1 MNTQDNSPSP
11 YAARADLIAAVESR
25 GYTSVFDIVR
35 QPRETFVA
43 TMQHDEADAIYDA
56 AERRAAYVA
65 RVHNALLRREEPAVR
80 GIAKLGAGNGP
91 ERITPLGLGEGT
103 DYDHWFAHNGVYA
116 DDASIASLF
125 SPGNYLVEL
134 YHVAHLLH
142 GESHALNLARR
153 RPDIP
158 KLALT
163 QENLDTEVRTLD
175 LVNEILLERTGGTS
189 SLAAEPFPFP
199 LPYDHDAS
207 TLDKSMPVLAKP
219 SWDFVRRLK
228 TTVADWKPD
237 LRDILFA
244 QLDFGARFPA
254 EWARSVLGLCP
265 ATYARMI
272 APDTAPGGS
281 AWWAGKDPATLPL
294 SELLQITGLSL
305 AELNDLIGT
314 EGLYGW
320 THIDGRPE
328 SVTSRPRYHG
338 SRFLN
343 FAGANDMPS
352 VAIKFGEDDTAA
364 GLAYTTP
371 ARFERMQRM
380 IRLHAATG
388 GTFEALDY
396 IATADRGER
405 TLAQGLKHL
414 AHMKVLRDEY
424 ALDPWVYAG
433 IVSAVPNI
441 ARRGHASQIEQR
453 FGRNV
458 AAHVG
463 ARSEIDFAS
472 ALGDVDEPSR
482 AVRANL
488 CAGLGIDD
496 SMLVRLVSVYCTQ
509 NGVTDKTRVPVSDA
523 LVSAAFRIC
532 EIARVST
539 FTLDDLFRLWSA
551 MAPDRDIPLLLSM
564 DVNAEQFD
572 ESSVVATIV
581 LDATLSLSRWARERA
596 LAPEVLTTM
605 LSTSYRDTAT
615 PLIDTFV
622 ASVKESTVAPS
633 SLRGLDVSADEAI
646 RGQLSRHVGTA
657 FGLTATVSAAMLR
670 WIDRVLPRLGEP
682 LTTYSMVTFWNDV
695 HGNRSTPVPTAM
707 IAYCQ
712 VLARFSLA
720 CQFAGLT
727 ERDIAL
733 IVAPDGDVSPLT
745 GGAAPVLDLDGIYWL
760 GEYAAWRDSL
770 GEFTPDALDWLHRA
784 AMKPDIQE
792 GGLAALHGWN
802 ETMMDEMAALLGLT
816 AAPPRTFPDVHPL
829 WRWMTTALD
838 HGLSPRDLHDLAT
851 LSRSDDV
858 MAQETT
864 ACRARAAAF
873 VSAAAH
879 AKTGR
884 GGRNDTLDGA
894 VAEALRTACVGY
906 TIQHLGDAGGLPADI
921 AKKIVTADDLYEYLL
936 VDTKISAVLT
946 TSRIA
951 EAIASVQLYI
961 HRCRDGLEP
970 GVDATAL
977 ANHAKADG
985 FFSRWDAYH
994 RRYATWA
1001 GLQRLIRYPASYIEP
1016 SLRYQKTAQF
1026 KAFEEA
1032 LSQGRLTGAT
1042 ADAAFRAFVAD
1053 TCRMLDLTWLDG
1065 YQIDNFGRQAW
1076 FLARDNGATP
1086 RYYWR
1091 LASPVSEEQSY
1102 WSGWTP
1108 IDAPIRPMMRRPSIV
1123 YFAGKLRVAWIEWKE
1138 TRLHAVLD
1146 GAIWASAS
1154 TSGSAPAE
1162 AHGPPP
1168 LPGSHSPYAD
1178 EVDGETA
1185 MAAYF
1190 MLASRND
1197 DDTWAMNAYP
1207 LEESPLEKAKLLK
1220 VQSLEHFWVT
1230 TYEFHDEEHLFV
1242 RVSDFE
1248 RGEFESNGLTLRD
1261 FHINAR
1267 LVASKDEFIFWYDKG
1282 GPGYSTRAVRYTSR
1296 PGWREKLTHPGVD
1309 PGMHFVGSAV
1319 DGNLYYVGVDATRDL
1334 HAVQLYDGQG
1344 LHTEFLDL
1352 KKGQRYEKKA
1362 PTMPNWWRSYEVDQ
1376 TAYKSGPVAV
1386 EVSLKRTGYLMGALE
1401 GGWANI
1407 DLAIRSSA
1415 LATFAAPRLLKR
1427 LNDGVSR
1434 LLDYETQTID
1444 YEPKEHGTKMRLVGA
1459 VGLYLSEIFLHA
1471 PFLIASRFLDEHR
1484 FDEAEVWLR
1493 YLFRP
1498 DGFHDSAGHLRKDT
1512 AGNPLYWGYRPLQDD
1527 TESDTAPPDTDDP
1540 DVAARAEPLNYRL
1553 AIFLRWIRLLVE
1565 RGDAAFREQ
1574 TRDSLVEARRW
1585 YVQAAQMLGPRPL
1598 THTLPAN
1605 RWPDPTVE
1613 AAEKAINTSL
1623 DDLDRLL
1630 PDPEARDDAPRM
1642 DHVRLADGL
1651 FLAPVD
1657 SATLHW
1663 WDVVEQRLYN
1673 LRHGLSIDGLPMLLP
1688 LYETPVDPRELQMRR
1703 VAADSGSPL
1712 PGAGTQTTPSHRFPV
1727 LLDRARAAVQNL
1739 MPFGSGLQGALERRD
1754 GDALTVL
1761 QQAHHTS
1768 LFELTR
1774 AIHERNI
1781 ESIERSLES
1790 LTVSKRAAQERAA
1803 HFTRQIATYM
1813 LPEEITG
1820 MALRTAGGASA
1831 VASGAGMVLAGA
1843 LDTAPNMFIAGVASG
1858 VGGSRWSGISMG
1870 VANALAMAG
1879 QALESS
1885 ATNMEMAATYRRRAI
1900 DWQREVAEAE
1910 ATHASLEK
1918 QELAQRASLA
1928 AARAQ
1933 LSLMDRE
1940 QGHAQAVL
1948 DLLGSR
1954 FSARALYD
1962 WQASRLST
1970 LYYQLYDACLG
1981 LCAQAQQA
1989 YAFETGDKDIIIKPG
2004 AWDDRYQGL
2013 LAGEHLLLS
2022 LQRLEQAW
2030 LEHDARCME
2039 IERTVSLQALAP
2051 DARLSELIA
2060 LAKMNGSSGG
2070 ENLELSY
2077 EDEILRI
2084 EAPLPGMKLAD
2095 DYPDDMGVGSE
2106 RRIKS
2111 IAVTL
2116 PALLGPYED
2125 VRAVLSYTGEYASTL
2140 PAGCSAVA
2148 VSRGL
2153 ADSGQFVLDFNDGRY
2168 LPFEGIPVNDK
2179 GTFALSFPDTAQRP
2193 QTTLLDSIT
2202 DIILHIRYTARQGA
2216 GP

>member
-1 MNTQDNSPSP
+1 MNTQDPSLSP

-43 TMQHDEADAIYDA
+43 TMRHDEADAIYDA

-91 ERITPLGLGEGT
+91 ERTAPLGLSEGT
-103 DYDHWFAHNGVYA
+103 DYDHWFARNGVYA

-125 SPGNYLVEL
+125 SPGSYLVQL
-134 YHVAHLLH
+134 YHVAHILH
-142 GESHALNLARR
+142 GDFHALNLARR

-175 LVNEILLERTGGTS
+175 LVNEILLERTKGTS
-189 SLAAEPFPFP
+189 SLLTAPFPFP

-219 SWDFVRRLK
+219 SWDVVRRLK
-228 TTVADWKPD
+228 TTVADWK
-237 LRDILFA
+237 LRFETDSAA
-244 QLDFGARFPA
+244 QLDFDTRFPA
-254 EWARSVLGLCP
+254 EWARSLLGLCP
-265 ATYARMI
+265 LTYARMI
-272 APDTAPGGS
+272 APDAASDGP
-281 AWWAGKDPATLPL
+281 AWWAGKDPADL
-294 SELLQITGLSL
+294 SLAELLQITGLSL

-314 EGLYGW
+314 EGLYFW
-320 THIDGRPE
+320 RQTDGKPDDI
-328 SVTSRPRYHG
+328 TSAPRYHG

-343 FAGANDMPS
+343 CDSPDEVPS
-352 VAIKFGEDDTAA
+352 VAIEFGKDDAA
-364 GLAYTTP
+364 ARLINTTS

-380 IRLHAATG
+380 IRLHAAAG
-388 GTFEALDY
+388 GTFEVLDY
-396 IATADRGER
+396 IATADRGEP

-424 ALDPWVYAG
+424 ALDPWAYAG
-433 IVSAVPNI
+433 IVTAVPNI
-441 ARRGHASQIEQR
+441 ARRGQASQIEQR
-453 FGRNV
+453 FGRHV

-463 ARSEIDFAS
+463 AQSEIDFAS
-472 ALGDVDEPSR
+472 ALGDVDERSR

-496 SMLVRLVSVYCTQ
+496 SMLVRLVNVYCAYNEGMDAT
-509 NGVTDKTRVPVSDA
+509 KAPLSDA
-523 LVSAAFRIC
+523 LVSAAFRLC

-539 FTLDDLFRLWSA
+539 FTLDDLFRLWSV
-551 MAPDRDIPLLLSM
+551 MSPKHDIPGILSM
-564 DVNAEQFD
+564 DVNADHFAAV
-572 ESSVVATIV
+572 SLAAAIV
-581 LDATLSLSRWARERA
+581 LDATISLSRWAQERA

-605 LSTSYRDTAT
+605 LSTSYRDTTT

-733 IVAPDGDVSPLT
+733 IVAPEGDVSPLT
-745 GGAAPVLDLDGIYWL
+745 GGAPPVLDLDGIYWL

-770 GEFTPDALDWLHRA
+770 GDSTPDALDWLHRA
-784 AMKPDIQE
+784 AMKPDLQE

-816 AAPPRTFPDVHPL
+816 TAPPRTFPDVHQL

-838 HGLSPRDLHDLAT
+838 HGLSPRDLHDLTT

-858 MAQETT
+858 TAKETT
-864 ACRARAAAF
+864 GCRARAAAF

-894 VAEALRTACVGY
+894 IAEALRTACVAY

-936 VDTKISAVLT
+936 IDTKISAVLT

-970 GVDATAL
+970 DVNANAL
-977 ANHAKADG
+977 ANHAKDGG
-985 FFSRWDAYH
+985 FFTRWDAYH

-1042 ADAAFRAFVAD
+1042 ADAAFRTFVAD

-1065 YQIDNFGRQAW
+1065 YLAGELDRQAW

-1091 LASPVSEEQSY
+1091 QASSPVTEEQSH

-1123 YFAGKLRVAWIEWKE
+1123 YFAGKLRVAWIEWRE
-1138 TRLHAVLD
+1138 TRLHAVLE
-1146 GAIWASAS
+1146 GAIWTSAS
-1154 TSGSAPAE
+1154 TSGPVQAE
-1162 AHGPPP
+1162 AHVPPP
-1168 LPGSHSPYAD
+1168 APPSSSPHAD
-1178 EVDGETA
+1178 EEKGETA
-1185 MAAYF
+1185 QAAYF

-1197 DDTWAMNAYP
+1197 DDTWAINAYP

-1248 RGEFESNGLTLRD
+1248 RDELTLRD

-1267 LVASKDEFIFWYDKG
+1267 LVASTDESSFWYPKG
-1282 GPGYSTRAVRYTSR
+1282 GPGYSTRALRYTTR
-1296 PGWREKLTHPGVD
+1296 PGWGEKLTDPGVD
-1309 PGMHFVGSAV
+1309 PGMHFVGSAI

-1334 HAVQLYDGQG
+1334 DAVRLYDGG
-1344 LHTEFLDL
+1344 NLHTEFLDL
-1352 KKGQRYEKKA
+1352 KKGQRYEKEA

-1376 TAYKSGPVAV
+1376 TGYTSGPVAV
-1386 EVSLKRTGYLMGALE
+1386 EVFLKHMGYLMGALE

-1407 DLAIRSSA
+1407 DIGTRSSA

-1471 PFLIASRFLDEHR
+1471 PFLIASRFLDERR

-1527 TESDTAPPDTDDP
+1527 TEGDTAPPDTDDP
-1540 DVAARAEPLNYRL
+1540 DVVARAEPLNYRL

-1565 RGDAAFREQ
+1565 RGDVAFREQ

-1605 RWPDPTVE
+1605 RWPDPTV
-1613 AAEKAINTSL
+1613 AVAEQAINTSL

-1630 PDPEARDDAPRM
+1630 PDPVARDEAPRM

-1754 GDALTVL
+1754 GDALAVL
-1761 QQAHHTS
+1761 QQTHHTS

-1774 AIHERNI
+1774 TIHERNI
-1781 ESIERSLES
+1781 ESIERSLEA
-1790 LTVSKRAAQERAA
+1790 LTVSKRASKERAA

-1858 VGGSRWSGISMG
+1858 VGGSRWSGIPMG

-2051 DARLSELIA
+2051 DAPLSELIA

-2084 EAPLPGMKLAD
+2084 EAPLPGMKLVD
-2095 DYPDDMGVGSE
+2095 DYPDNMGVGSE

-2168 LPFEGIPVNDK
+2168 LPFEGIPVNGK

>member
-1 MNTQDNSPSP
+1 MNSHEPSQSP
-11 YAARADLIAAVESR
+11 YAARADLIRAVESL

-43 TMQHDEADAIYDA
+43 IMRHDEADAIYDA

-65 RVHNALLRREEPAVR
+65 RVHNAMLRREEPAVR

-91 ERITPLGLGEGT
+91 ERITPLGLSEGT
-103 DYDHWFAHNGVYA
+103 DYDHWFARNGVYA

-125 SPGNYLVEL
+125 SPGSYLVEL

-175 LVNEILLERTGGTS
+175 LVNEVLLERTGGTS
-189 SLAAEPFPFP
+189 SLATGPFPFP
-199 LPYDHDAS
+199 LPYDHDAA

-228 TTVADWKPD
+228 TTVADWK
-237 LRDILFA
+237 LRFETDSTA
-244 QLDFGARFPA
+244 QLDFDTRFPA
-254 EWARSVLGLCP
+254 ELARSLLGLCP
-265 ATYARMI
+265 VTYARMI
-272 APDTAPGGS
+272 TPDTAPGGPV
-281 AWWAGKDPATLPL
+281 WWAGKDPTTLSL

-314 EGLYGW
+314 EGLYVW

-396 IATADRGER
+396 IATADRGEP

-424 ALDPWVYAG
+424 ALDPWAYAG
-433 IVSAVPNI
+433 IVCAVPNI

-472 ALGDVDEPSR
+472 ALGDVDERSR
-482 AVRANL
+482 AVRASL
-488 CAGLGIDD
+488 CAGLGVDD
-496 SMLVRLVSVYCTQ
+496 SMLVRLVSVYCTK
-509 NGVTDKTRVPVSDA
+509 NGVTDKTRVPASDA

-539 FTLDDLFRLWSA
+539 FTLDDLFRLWSV
-551 MAPDRDIPLLLSM
+551 MSPEHDIPGILSM
-564 DVNAEQFD
+564 DVNADHFAAV
-572 ESSVVATIV
+572 SLAAAIV
-581 LDATLSLSRWARERA
+581 LDATISLSRWARERA
-596 LAPEVLTTM
+596 LAPEVLMTM
-605 LSTSYRDTAT
+605 LSTSYRDTTT

-682 LTTYSMVTFWNDV
+682 LTTYSMVTFWNDI
-695 HGNRSTPVPTAM
+695 HGNKSAAHPTAM

-733 IVAPDGDVSPLT
+733 IVAPEGDVSPLT
-745 GGAAPVLDLDGIYWL
+745 GGAPPVLDLDGIYWL

-770 GEFTPDALDWLHRA
+770 GDSTPDALDWLHRA
-784 AMKPDIQE
+784 AMKPDLRE
-792 GGLAALHGWN
+792 GGLAAFHGWN
-802 ETMMDEMAALLGLT
+802 ETTMGEMAALLGLET
-816 AAPPRTFPDVHPL
+816 PPPHTFPDIHQL

-838 HGLSPRDLHDLAT
+838 RGLSPRDLHDLAS

-873 VSAAAH
+873 ASAAAH
-879 AKTGR
+879 ATTGR
-884 GGRNDTLDGA
+884 GGRNEALDGA
-894 VAEALRTACVGY
+894 IAEALRTACVGY
-906 TIQHLGDAGGLPADI
+906 TIQHLGDQGGLPADI

-985 FFSRWDAYH
+985 FFARWDAYH

-1026 KAFEEA
+1026 EAFEEA

-1091 LASPVSEEQSY
+1091 QASPVTEEQSH

-1138 TRLHAVLD
+1138 TRLHAVLE
-1146 GAIWASAS
+1146 GAIWTSAS
-1154 TSGSAPAE
+1154 TSGPTQAE
-1162 AHGPPP
+1162 AHVPPP
-1168 LPGSHSPYAD
+1168 PHSSSSPHAA
-1178 EVDGETA
+1178 EEKGETA
-1185 MAAYF
+1185 QAAYF

-1197 DDTWAMNAYP
+1197 DDTWAINAYP
-1207 LEESPLEKAKLLK
+1207 LEDSPLEKARLLN
-1220 VQSLEHFWVT
+1220 VRTLEHFWVT
-1230 TYEFHDEEHLFV
+1230 TYKFHDEEYLFV
-1242 RVSDFE
+1242 KVSDYDYDDF
-1248 RGEFESNGLTLRD
+1248 TLRD
-1261 FHINAR
+1261 FQINER
-1267 LVASKDEFIFWYDKG
+1267 LVAIADEVIFNAESA
-1282 GPGYSTRAVRYTSR
+1282 PGYSARTLRRPCSASLHGKGASTSASIR
-1296 PGWREKLTHPGVD
+1296 IEADT
-1309 PGMHFVGSAV
+1309 
-1319 DGNLYYVGVDATRDL
+1319 GNIYSVYVTANKDLYALR
-1334 HAVQLYDGQG
+1334 LYDGDG
-1344 LHTEFLDL
+1344 TELVFRNL
-1352 KKGQRYEKKA
+1352 KSGFTYTKETRTR
-1362 PTMPNWWRSYEVDQ
+1362 PTWWRAFEIDE
-1376 TAYKSGPVAV
+1376 TAYLSGPVV
-1386 EVSLKRTGYLMGALE
+1386 TSLTAFGKDVLMGALAGE
-1401 GGWANI
+1401 WAHLKTTYL
-1407 DLAIRSSA
+1407 DSSA
-1415 LATFAAPRLLKR
+1415 LATFATSRLLSR
-1427 LNDGVSR
+1427 LNDDVSR

-1444 YEPKEHGTKMRLVGA
+1444 YEPVEHGTKMRLVGA

-1471 PFLIASRFLDEHR
+1471 PFLIASRFLDERR

-1498 DGFHDSAGHLRKDT
+1498 DGFHDSAGHLRKNP
-1512 AGNPLYWGYRPLQDD
+1512 AGTPLYWGYRPLQHD
-1527 TESDTAPPDTDDP
+1527 TGWDTAPPDTDDP
-1540 DVAARAEPLNYRL
+1540 DVAARAEPVNYKL

-1565 RGDAAFREQ
+1565 RGDVAFREQ

-1605 RWPDPTVE
+1605 RWPDPTV
-1613 AAEKAINTSL
+1613 AVAEKAINTSL

-1630 PDPEARDDAPRM
+1630 PDPVARDDAPRM

-1651 FLAPVD
+1651 FLAPMD

-1761 QQAHHTS
+1761 QQTHHTS

-1774 AIHERNI
+1774 TIHERNI
-1781 ESIERSLES
+1781 ESIERSLEA
-1790 LTVSKRAAQERAA
+1790 LTVSKRASKERAA

-1820 MALRTAGGASA
+1820 MALRTAGGVAA
-1831 VASGAGMVLAGA
+1831 VASGAGMVVAGA
-1843 LDTAPNMFIAGVASG
+1843 LDAVPNTYIAGMAFG
-1858 VGGSRWSGISMG
+1858 VGGSRWSGIAMG

-1910 ATHASLEK
+1910 ASHASLEK

-1933 LSLMDRE
+1933 LSLMDKE

-2013 LAGEHLLLS
+2013 LAGEHLWLS

-2084 EAPLPGMKLAD
+2084 KAPLPGMKLVD
-2095 DYPDDMGVGSE
+2095 DYPDNMGVGSE

-2168 LPFEGIPVNDK
+2168 LPFEGIPVNGK

-2216 GP
+2216 GA